1 MPPSSISVKVHQ
13 IPGESLVA
21 TAMAAAAAA
30 AAAAAEKTV
39 RTVQYSA
46 QMQLPEGSK
55 SQVTTSKTRTSTGT
69 K

>member
-1 MPPSSISVKVHQ
+1 
-13 IPGESLVA
+13 
-21 TAMAAAAAA
+21 MAAAAAA